1 MSMRTGKTT
10 GLNEILM
17 NCDNIEDF
25 KADILDHLQSQRKRW
40 ISKIAEILESTG
52 MSQADL
58 ARKCEVSRAT
68 VLKWVR
74 GSLPQSREMF
84 IRIGLAAG
92 YDIDQMNS
100 FLMRYGR
107 CPELYSKSL
116 EDSIYMFV
124 LNSDEI
130 EHSYA
135 ACKTVFERVERSIN
149 PGTEKKKQVNG
160 NSTMDTVLFTGYVLD
175 ISAIDELKDFINE
188 HADVYRSAYSK
199 FYDFVRAYVRDNNE
213 SYFENENADSIHY
226 LAETLEWSSSLKKTV
241 YAIYHNEWFPR
252 RDKII
257 SLGIH
262 LNMNLDEINEM
273 LSLAKMEKLYVMN
286 PVEGIIMYA
295 LMDAELND
303 CIYQG
308 TDELYQYVLKVF
320 EDLNI
325 DDPDLNL
332 EELLV

>member
-10 GLNEILM
+10 QLNEILM

-25 KADILDHLQSQRKRW
+25 KADILNHLQSQRKQW
-40 ISKIAEILESTG
+40 MNKIEEILESTG

-68 VLKWVR
+68 VLKWIR
-74 GSLPQSREMF
+74 GSVPQSRDMF

-92 YDIDQMNS
+92 YDLDQMNM

-107 CPELYSKSL
+107 CPELYAKSL

-124 LNSDEI
+124 LNSKEI

-135 ACKTVFERVERSIN
+135 ACKTVFERVDCSIH
-149 PGTEKKKQVNG
+149 PDKRKKKADVN
-160 NSTMDTVLFTGYVLD
+160 SLETVLFTGYVLEL
-175 ISAIDELKDFINE
+175 SAIDELKQFINDN
-188 HADVYRSAYSK
+188 ANVYLSSFGK
-199 FYDFVRAYVRDNNE
+199 FYNYVKAYVRDNNA
-213 SYFENENADSIHY
+213 SYFENENVDSIHY
-226 LAETLEWSSSLKKTV
+226 LAETLEWSSSLQKAV
-241 YAIYHNEWFPR
+241 YSIYQNEWFPR
-252 RDKII
+252 RDKVI
-257 SLGIH
+257 SLGVH

-286 PVEGIIMYA
+286 PMEGIIMYA

-308 TDELYQYVLKVF
+308 TDELYQYVLQVF
-320 EDLNI
+320 KDLQI

-332 EELLV
+332 EEILV